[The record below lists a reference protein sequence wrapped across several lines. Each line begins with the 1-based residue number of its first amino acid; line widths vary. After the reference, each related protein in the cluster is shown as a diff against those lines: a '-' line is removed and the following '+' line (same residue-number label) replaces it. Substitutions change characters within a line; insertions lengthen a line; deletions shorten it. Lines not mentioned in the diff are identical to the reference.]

1 MTPQSFRAPWGNV
14 LKISTAVFT
23 ALIVVIMIISGK
35 LGLFLGALILAIGI
49 LMIVR
54 GYSVQAGQVIVHGLV
69 WNKVYPLIDLCDI
82 ESQPF
87 ATVGSIRTFGIGG
100 FFSFWG
106 YYHNPTLGSYL
117 SFVTDAAN
125 TVVLKFEN
133 TRIVLSPDD
142 PVAFVEAVRR
152 EYRRIRV

>member
-1 MTPQSFRAPWGNV
+1 MPSQTFRAPWGNV

-35 LGLFLGALILAIGI
+35 LGLLLGTLILAIGV

-54 GYSVQAGQVIVHGLV
+54 GYSVQAGQVIVHGLF
-69 WNKVYPLIDLCDI
+69 WNKAYPLVDLCDI

-133 TRIVLSPDD
+133 ARIVVSPDD

>member
-1 MTPQSFRAPWGNV
+1 MTPQFFRAPWGNV
-14 LKISTAVFT
+14 LKISTGVLT
-23 ALIVVIMIISGK
+23 ILIFVVMIISGK
-35 LGLFLGALILAIGI
+35 VGLILGALILATGI
-49 LMIVR
+49 LMGVR

-69 WNKVYPLIDLCDI
+69 WNKAYPLGDLCDI

-87 ATVGSIRTFGIGG
+87 ATVGSVRTFGIGG
-100 FFSFWG
+100 FFSFLG
-106 YYHNPTLGSYL
+106 YYHNPSLGSYL

-133 TRIVLSPDD
+133 SRIVLSPDD
-142 PVAFVEAVRR
+142 PLAFVEAVRR